1 MAELKSNENIQLE
14 RDQDY
19 NTTIT
24 ETEIIMDKQNTY
36 KKNIDNNNTEKNIE
50 KLKHENEKLIQ
61 FTKDNNINVD
71 ELIEKKYI
79 DLDSIFIN
87 IDDTESES
95 DKKEDIIKKNK
106 NNTKNDT
113 KNKIKKAMTKEE
125 MDAIAP
131 QYFRQHIIEKYI
143 RNNLEDDIKEA
154 TSSRTKWAQTA
165 TAMFCISEILMVI
178 QTALSFTAATY
189 QIILISYLAG
199 VVGVV
204 AIGLTRFGAYSRN
217 QSNEQNSLYNKL
229 LQKIGINASMP
240 NLLDIEDKKNK
251 NND

>member
-1 MAELKSNENIQLE
+1 MAELISNENVQLE

-19 NTTIT
+19 NTTLT
-24 ETEIIMDKQNTY
+24 ETEIKNTNINVDIDIDK
-36 KKNIDNNNTEKNIE
+36 
-50 KLKHENEKLIQ
+50 LRHENQRLID
-61 FTKDNNINVD
+61 FMKSNNINID

-87 IDDTESES
+87 IDESETESDNNKPDNKMKNTDNKPDNKS
-95 DKKEDIIKKNK
+95 SQIKL
-106 NNTKNDT
+106 
-113 KNKIKKAMTKEE
+113 KKAMTQDEIN
-125 MDAIAP
+125 AIAP
-131 QYFRQHIIEKYI
+131 EYFKQYIIEKYI
-143 RNNLEDDIKEA
+143 RHNLEDDIKEA
-154 TSSRTKWAQTA
+154 TTSRTKWAQTA

-199 VVGVV
+199 VVGVI

-240 NLLDIEDKKNK
+240 NLLDIDDKKNK

>member
-1 MAELKSNENIQLE
+1 MAELISNENIQLE

-24 ETEIIMDKQNTY
+24 ETEI
-36 KKNIDNNNTEKNIE
+36 NTETNNKDIN
-50 KLKHENEKLIQ
+50 KLKNENKKLIE
-61 FTKDNNINVD
+61 FMKNNDININ
-71 ELIEKKYI
+71 ELIKKKYI

-87 IDDTESES
+87 IDDSETESDS
-95 DKKEDIIKKNK
+95 NIDKKDNKDNK
-106 NNTKNDT
+106 NNNNNNNNNKEN
-113 KNKIKKAMTKEE
+113 KNKTTQNTSKKLITKA
-125 MDAIAP
+125 DLNIIAP
-131 QYFRQHIIEKYI
+131 EYFRQHIIEKYI

-217 QSNEQNSLYNKL
+217 QSNEKNSLYNKL
-229 LQKIGINASMP
+229 LQKIGINASIP
-240 NLLDIEDKKNK
+240 NLLDIDDKKNK

>member
-1 MAELKSNENIQLE
+1 MTELISNENIQLE

-24 ETEIIMDKQNTY
+24 ETEL
-36 KKNIDNNNTEKNIE
+36 NTETNNKDIN
-50 KLKHENEKLIQ
+50 KLKNENQKLIE
-61 FTKDNNINVD
+61 FMKNNDIDIN

-87 IDDTESES
+87 IDDSETESDS
-95 DKKEDIIKKNK
+95 NK
-106 NNTKNDT
+106 NNNNKN
-113 KNKIKKAMTKEE
+113 NKTIQNTSKKMITNTELT
-125 MDAIAP
+125 MIAP
-131 QYFRQHIIEKYI
+131 EYFRQHIIEKYI

-199 VVGVV
+199 IVGVV

-217 QSNEQNSLYNKL
+217 QSNEKNSLYNKL
-229 LQKIGINASMP
+229 LQKIGINASIP
-240 NLLDIEDKKNK
+240 NLLDIDDKKNK

>member
-1 MAELKSNENIQLE
+1 MTELISNENIQLE

-24 ETEIIMDKQNTY
+24 ETEL
-36 KKNIDNNNTEKNIE
+36 NTETNNKDIN
-50 KLKHENEKLIQ
+50 KLKNENQKLIE
-61 FTKDNNINVD
+61 FMKNNDIDIN

-87 IDDTESES
+87 IDDSETESDS
-95 DKKEDIIKKNK
+95 NK
-106 NNTKNDT
+106 NNNNKN
-113 KNKIKKAMTKEE
+113 NKTIQNTSKKMITNTELN
-125 MDAIAP
+125 MIAP
-131 QYFRQHIIEKYI
+131 EYFRQHIIEKYI

-199 VVGVV
+199 IVGVV

-217 QSNEQNSLYNKL
+217 QSNEKNSLYNKL
-229 LQKIGINASMP
+229 LQKIGINASIP
-240 NLLDIEDKKNK
+240 NLLDIDDKKNK